1 MKKKNSYYFQHD
13 VDARNDPKLIDLMR
27 VHGVGGIGVFWCIV
41 EQLYQEDGRLPME
54 RCKSIAFALHVDCTM
69 VTSVVND
76 FGLFKSDGAFFWSES
91 ALNRINRIKDISQ
104 ARKKA
109 ATTRWTPPVE
119 DPKPEEPQQPTP
131 PPTPTEPKEP
141 KEPVKR
147 FNPPTVEEV
156 KTYIQEKGYTV
167 DAEAF
172 VAFYESK
179 NWYVGKNKM
188 KSWEAALVTWEKRN
202 KEQRPTPPQ
211 QRRST
216 TVTPNINDEWK

>member
-1 MKKKNSYYFQHD
+1 MKKRFYFQHD
-13 VDARNDPKLIDLMR
+13 LDARNDPKMIDLMR
-27 VHGVGGIGVFWCIV
+27 VHGVGGIGIFWCIV
-41 EQLYQEDGRLPME
+41 EQLYQEKGRMPLE
-54 RCKSIAFALHVDCTM
+54 RCKSIAYALHVDCKT
-69 VTSVVND
+69 VLSVVND
-76 FGLFKSDGAFFWSES
+76 FGLFKSDDDVFWSES
-91 ALNRINRIKDISQ
+91 VLTRINRMRDISQ
-104 ARKKA
+104 TRKKA
-109 ATTRWTPPVE
+109 ADIRWTAPVVT
-119 DPKPEEPQQPTP
+119 PKPEETKLTLP
-131 PPTPTEPKEP
+131 PAQPTEPKV
-141 KEPVKR
+141 PVKR

-156 KTYIQEKGYTV
+156 KSFIQTKGYSV

-202 KEQRPTPPQ
+202 KEQRPTPHQ